1 MKVYLSGKITG
12 DSNYRLKFNTMT
24 EELLSYGYVVFNPA
38 VLPDGFEYS
47 DYMALDLMILS
58 RCDAIFLLR
67 DWKNSPGAR
76 LEYEEAK
83 RLGLQVLKEDD
94 LKIRRTLNQLCED
107 TIKLS
112 ETDLLMDDDK
122 EWAESMKNIS
132 LEIKKRVGE
141 FDLDKNEVENF
152 IELRR
157 YFEDTKRISLFEE
170 FIQECDKQ
178 IEYDLLE
185 TIHTDE
191 DEKKRLFSQMLI
203 AAGDLMDMT
212 VNWKD
217 ERKSA

>member
-12 DSNYRLKFNTMT
+12 DSNYRQKFSTMT
-24 EELLSYGYVVFNPA
+24 EELLSYGYVVFNPG

-47 DYMALDLMILS
+47 DYMALDLLILS
-58 RCDAIFLLR
+58 RCDTIFLLR
-67 DWKNSPGAR
+67 DWKKSSGAR

-83 RLGLQVLKEDD
+83 RLGLQVLTEDD

-107 TIKLS
+107 TIKLT

-132 LEIKKRVGE
+132 LEIKKMVGE
-141 FDLDKNEVENF
+141 FDLSKSEVENF
-152 IELRR
+152 IELRSH
-157 YFEDTKRISLFEE
+157 FEATKRISLFDE
-170 FIQECDKQ
+170 FILECDKQ

-185 TIHTDE
+185 IIHTDE
-191 DEKKRLFSQMLI
+191 DEKKRRFSQMLI
-203 AAGDLMDMT
+203 AAGDLMDMA

-217 ERKSA
+217 ERESA

>member
-12 DSNYRLKFNTMT
+12 DSNYRQKFNTMT

-47 DYMALDLMILS
+47 DYMALDLLILS

-83 RLGLQVLKEDD
+83 RLGLQVLTEED

-107 TIKLS
+107 TIKLT

-132 LEIKKRVGE
+132 LEIKKMVGE
-141 FDLDKNEVENF
+141 FDLSKSEVENF
-152 IELRR
+152 IELRSH
-157 YFEDTKRISLFEE
+157 FEATKRISLFDE

-185 TIHTDE
+185 IIHTDE
-191 DEKKRLFSQMLI
+191 DEKKRRFSQMLI

-217 ERKSA
+217 ERESA

>member
-1 MKVYLSGKITG
+1 M
-12 DSNYRLKFNTMT
+12 
-24 EELLSYGYVVFNPA
+24 
-38 VLPDGFEYS
+38 
-47 DYMALDLMILS
+47 
-58 RCDAIFLLR
+58 R

-83 RLGLQVLKEDD
+83 RLGLQVLTEDD

-141 FDLDKNEVENF
+141 FDLDKREVENF
-152 IELRR
+152 IALRS
-157 YFEDTKRISLFEE
+157 YFEDTNRANLFEE

-185 TIHTDE
+185 IIHSDE
-191 DEKKRLFSQMLI
+191 DEKKRRFLQMLI

-212 VNWKD
+212 VSWKD
-217 ERKSA
+217 ERASA

>member
-12 DSNYRLKFNTMT
+12 DSNYRQKFNTMT

-47 DYMALDLMILS
+47 DYMALDLLILS
-58 RCDAIFLLR
+58 RCDAIFILR

-83 RLGLQVLKEDD
+83 RLGLQVLTEDD

-107 TIKLS
+107 TIKLT

-122 EWAESMKNIS
+122 EWAESMKDIS
-132 LEIKKRVGE
+132 LEIKKRVEE
-141 FDLDKNEVENF
+141 FDLSKSEVENF
-152 IELRR
+152 IELRSH
-157 YFEDTKRISLFEE
+157 FEATKRISLFDE

-185 TIHTDE
+185 IIHTDE
-191 DEKKRLFSQMLI
+191 DEKKRRFSQMLI

-212 VNWKD
+212 VSWNE
-217 ERKSA
+217 ERESA

>member
-1 MKVYLSGKITG
+1 
-12 DSNYRLKFNTMT
+12 MT
-24 EELLSYGYVVFNPA
+24 DELLSYGYTVFNPA
-38 VLPDGFEYS
+38 VLPDGFEYE
-47 DYMALDLMILS
+47 DYMTFDLQILS
-58 RCDAIFLLR
+58 KCDAIFLLR
-67 DWKNSPGAR
+67 DWKNSPGANR
-76 LEYEEAK
+76 EYEEAK
-83 RLGLQVLKEDD
+83 RLGLQVLTEDD

-112 ETDLLMDDDK
+112 ETDLLMEDDK

-152 IELRR
+152 MELRSH
-157 YFEDTKRISLFEE
+157 FEKTNCISVFGE

-185 TIHTDE
+185 IIHTDE
-191 DEKKRLFSQMLI
+191 DEKKRRFSQMLI

-217 ERKSA
+217 ERETA

>member
-12 DSNYRLKFNTMT
+12 DSNYRQKFSTMT

-47 DYMALDLMILS
+47 DYMALDLLILS

-83 RLGLQVLKEDD
+83 RLGLQVLTEDD

-141 FDLDKNEVENF
+141 FDLAKSEVENF
-152 IELRR
+152 MELRR
-157 YFEDTKRISLFEE
+157 YFEDTNRISLFKE

-185 TIHTDE
+185 IIHTDE
-191 DEKKRLFSQMLI
+191 DEKKRCFSQMLI

-217 ERKSA
+217 ERESA

>member
-12 DSNYRLKFNTMT
+12 DSNYRQKFNTMT

-47 DYMALDLMILS
+47 DYMALDLLILS

-76 LEYEEAK
+76 LEYKEAK
-83 RLGLQVLKEDD
+83 RLGLQVLTEDD

-107 TIKLS
+107 TIKLT
-112 ETDLLMDDDK
+112 ETDMLMDDDK
-122 EWAESMKNIS
+122 EWAESMKDIS
-132 LEIKKRVGE
+132 LEIEKRVGE
-141 FDLDKNEVENF
+141 FDLTKSEVENF
-152 IELRR
+152 IALRS
-157 YFEDTKRISLFEE
+157 YFDDTTRANLFEE

-185 TIHTDE
+185 IIHTDE
-191 DEKKRLFSQMLI
+191 DEKKRRFSQMLI
-203 AAGDLMDMT
+203 AAGDLMDIA

-217 ERKSA
+217 ERESA

>member
-12 DSNYRLKFNTMT
+12 DSNYRQKFSTMT

-38 VLPDGFEYS
+38 VLPDGFECS
-47 DYMALDLMILS
+47 DYMALDLLILS

-67 DWKNSPGAR
+67 DWKKSSGAR

-83 RLGLQVLKEDD
+83 RLGLQVLTEDD

-107 TIKLS
+107 TIKLT

-132 LEIKKRVGE
+132 LEIKKMVGE
-141 FDLDKNEVENF
+141 FDLSKSEVENF
-152 IELRR
+152 IELRSH
-157 YFEDTKRISLFEE
+157 FEATKRISLFDE

-185 TIHTDE
+185 IIHTDE
-191 DEKKRLFSQMLI
+191 DEKKRRFSQMLI

-212 VNWKD
+212 VSWNE
-217 ERKSA
+217 ERESA

>member
-83 RLGLQVLKEDD
+83 RLGLQVLTEDD

-157 YFEDTKRISLFEE
+157 YFEDTKRISFFEE

-203 AAGDLMDMT
+203 AAGDLMDIT

-217 ERKSA
+217 ERESA

>member
-12 DSNYRLKFNTMT
+12 DSNYRQKFSTMT

-47 DYMALDLMILS
+47 DYMALDLLILS

-67 DWKNSPGAR
+67 DWNNSPGAR

-83 RLGLQVLKEDD
+83 RLGLQVLTEDD

-141 FDLDKNEVENF
+141 FDLAKSEVENF
-152 IELRR
+152 MELRR
-157 YFEDTKRISLFEE
+157 YFEDTNRISLFKE

-185 TIHTDE
+185 IIHTDE
-191 DEKKRLFSQMLI
+191 DEKKRCFSQMLI

-217 ERKSA
+217 ERESA

>member
-12 DSNYRLKFNTMT
+12 DSNYRQKFSTMT

-47 DYMALDLMILS
+47 DYMALDLLILS

-67 DWKNSPGAR
+67 DWKKSSGAR

-83 RLGLQVLKEDD
+83 RLGLQVLTEDD

-107 TIKLS
+107 TIKLT

-132 LEIKKRVGE
+132 LEIKKMVGE
-141 FDLDKNEVENF
+141 FDLSKSEVENF
-152 IELRR
+152 IELRSH
-157 YFEDTKRISLFEE
+157 FEATKRISLFDE

-185 TIHTDE
+185 IIHTDE
-191 DEKKRLFSQMLI
+191 DEKKRRFSQMLI

-212 VNWKD
+212 VSWNE
-217 ERKSA
+217 ERESA

>member
-1 MKVYLSGKITG
+1 
-12 DSNYRLKFNTMT
+12 
-24 EELLSYGYVVFNPA
+24 
-38 VLPDGFEYS
+38 
-47 DYMALDLMILS
+47 
-58 RCDAIFLLR
+58 LR

-83 RLGLQVLKEDD
+83 RLGLQVLTEDD

-141 FDLDKNEVENF
+141 FDLDKREVENF
-152 IELRR
+152 IALRS
-157 YFEDTKRISLFEE
+157 YFEDTNRANLFEE

-185 TIHTDE
+185 IIHSDE
-191 DEKKRLFSQMLI
+191 DEKKRRFLQMLI

-212 VNWKD
+212 VSWKD
-217 ERKSA
+217 ERASA

>member
-12 DSNYRLKFNTMT
+12 DSNYSQKFSTMT

-47 DYMALDLMILS
+47 DYMALDLLILS

-83 RLGLQVLKEDD
+83 RLGLQVLTEDD
-94 LKIRRTLNQLCED
+94 LKIRWTLNQLCED
-107 TIKLS
+107 TIKLT
-112 ETDLLMDDDK
+112 ETDLLMEDDK

-141 FDLDKNEVENF
+141 FDLAKSEVENF
-152 IELRR
+152 MELHSH
-157 YFEDTKRISLFEE
+157 FEATKRISLFYE

-185 TIHTDE
+185 IIHTDE
-191 DEKKRLFSQMLI
+191 DEKKRRFSQMLI

-217 ERKSA
+217 ERESA

>member
-83 RLGLQVLKEDD
+83 RLGLQVLTEDD

-141 FDLDKNEVENF
+141 FDLDKSEVENF
-152 IELRR
+152 MELRR
-157 YFEDTKRISLFEE
+157 YFEKTNRISLFDD
-170 FIQECDKQ
+170 FIQEC
-178 IEYDLLE
+178 
-185 TIHTDE
+185 
-191 DEKKRLFSQMLI
+191 S
-203 AAGDLMDMT
+203 
-212 VNWKD
+212 
-217 ERKSA
+217 

>member
-12 DSNYRLKFNTMT
+12 DSNYRQKFNTMA

-47 DYMALDLMILS
+47 DYMALDLLILS
-58 RCDAIFLLR
+58 KCDAIILLR
-67 DWKNSPGAR
+67 DWKKSPGAR

-83 RLGLQVLKEDD
+83 RLGLQVLTEDD

-141 FDLDKNEVENF
+141 FDLTKSEVENF
-152 IELRR
+152 LALRS
-157 YFEDTKRISLFEE
+157 YFEDTTRANLFEE

-185 TIHTDE
+185 IIHTDE
-191 DEKKRLFSQMLI
+191 DEKKRRFSQMLI

-217 ERKSA
+217 ERETA